1 MALDLAF
8 ESSGSGAPL
17 LILHGLFGSGG
28 NWRGIA
34 KRLAHT
40 HEVYTLDLRNHGS
53 SPWAETMHYFQMAD
67 DVRHFIVAHGLVR
80 PAVLGHSM
88 GGKTAMALA
97 LMYPELVDRL
107 IVVDIAPVPY
117 ADSLTPF
124 AQAMRAPEVLAAASR
139 AEMQRRLAALLP
151 DASVAPFLMQNLVSR
166 NDHFDWR
173 INLPVIAASI
183 GALSDFPR
191 ALRGLRF
198 DRPLTVIAGEQS
210 QYVPLRDASSYA
222 PMFTQTRVDVIAG
235 AGHWVHAD
243 RPEAFT
249 QCVERALGVSVLEP
263 TA

>member
-1 MALDLAF
+1 MALELAF

-28 NWRGIA
+28 NWRGVA
-34 KRLAHT
+34 KRLAES
-40 HEVYTLDLRNHGS
+40 HEVYTVDLRNHGS

-80 PAVLGHSM
+80 PIVLGHSM

-97 LMYPELVDRL
+97 LLYPDLVDQL
-107 IVVDIAPVPY
+107 IVVDIAPVSY
-117 ADSLTPF
+117 ADALTPF

-151 DASVAPFLMQNLVSR
+151 DASVAPFLMQNAVTR
-166 NDHFDWR
+166 NEHFDWR
-173 INLPVIAASI
+173 INLPVIAASL

-191 ALRGLRF
+191 ALRGQRF
-198 DRPLTVIAGEQS
+198 HRPLTVIAGEQS

-222 PMFTQTRVDVIAG
+222 PMFAQTRVDVIAG

-243 RPEAFT
+243 RPEAFMR
-249 QCVERALGVSVLEP
+249 CVERALSGSVLQP
-263 TA
+263 AA